1 MYTIPS
7 MKRWERENIS
17 LINLACMKRM
27 IIKNIEIE
35 GFWGNLKATTELHSD
50 ITIFIG
56 LNGTGKTTLIN
67 LITAALTADLIQLNN
82 LQFNKI
88 EINLINPSDA
98 STKCKM
104 TISKEKE
111 AEQYFSIY
119 RYVVGQDKYEI
130 PVELRSE
137 PRRMPVI
144 SRFPHLQRDD
154 YQKLKE
160 VLNELAKVSFISV
173 HRQSNIFEHEYHR
186 YSYNVVDDRLQE
198 LLEDFS
204 KSQLRLE
211 SQLNER
217 ATQFQQGAIA
227 SLLYNEEFDS
237 SKLDLSNYDL
247 EAQKDK
253 LLRAFKE
260 LGIED
265 KSKQIEKHIEKL
277 TEAVQEISDGKPP
290 QHSFVVPLL
299 YRTNE
304 IINLL
309 TKSED
314 AKKRI
319 VEPRQKFFD
328 TLSNFMPQKKFHYD
342 NSTSV
347 LYFSIDDG
355 QKFPWVKLSSGEKQ
369 LLIQFLEVL
378 LQEGRTLMFIADEP
392 ELSLHVSWQENLLK
406 ALRKLNKNAQ
416 LIVATHSPDIV
427 SEFDDKIIEM
437 KDVIST
443 HKKRIKGTY

>member
-1 MYTIPS
+1 
-7 MKRWERENIS
+7 
-17 LINLACMKRM
+17 M
-27 IIKNIEIE
+27 IIKNIEID

-98 STKCKM
+98 RKKCKM

-111 AEQYFSIY
+111 VEQYFSIY

-130 PVELRSE
+130 PVELRSDT
-137 PRRMPVI
+137 RKIPVN
-144 SRFPHLQRDD
+144 SHFSHLRRDD

-173 HRQSNIFEHEYHR
+173 HRQSKIFEPEFLM
-186 YSYNVVDDRLQE
+186 YSYNVVDERLQE

-204 KSQLRLE
+204 KYQLRLE

-217 ATQFQQGAIA
+217 ATQFQQESIA

-290 QHSFVVPLL
+290 QHSFVVPLI

-319 VEPRQKFFD
+319 VEPRHKFFD

-342 NSTSV
+342 NRTSV
-347 LYFSIDDG
+347 LYFSIDE
-355 QKFPWVKLSSGEKQ
+355 QKFQWVKLSSGEKQ

-443 HKKRIKGTY
+443 HRIKGTY

>member
-1 MYTIPS
+1 
-7 MKRWERENIS
+7 
-17 LINLACMKRM
+17 M
-27 IIKNIEIE
+27 IIKNIEID
-35 GFWGNLKATTELHSD
+35 GFWGNLKATTEFHSD

-56 LNGTGKTTLIN
+56 SNGSGKTTLIN
-67 LITAALTADLIQLNN
+67 LITAALTADLIQLGN

-88 EINLINPSDA
+88 EIHLINPSDA
-98 STKCKM
+98 RKKRK
-104 TISKEKE
+104 IIVSKEKE

-119 RYVVGQDKYEI
+119 RYVVGQYKYEI
-130 PVELRSE
+130 PVELRSV
-137 PRRMPVI
+137 PRRIPVG
-144 SRFPHLQRDD
+144 SRFPHLRRDD

-160 VLNELAKVSFISV
+160 VLNEFAEVSFISV
-173 HRQSNIFEHEYHR
+173 LMQSKKEIFEPESHR

-204 KSQLRLE
+204 RYQLRLE

-217 ATQFQQGAIA
+217 ATKFQQEAIA
-227 SLLYNEEFDS
+227 SLLYNEKFDS
-237 SKLDLSNYDL
+237 SRLKNLSDYDL
-247 EAQKDK
+247 ENQKDK

-260 LGIED
+260 LEIED
-265 KSKQIEKHIEKL
+265 KSKQIERHIEKL
-277 TEAVQEISDGKPP
+277 TEAVQEISDGKP
-290 QHSFVVPLL
+290 QQDSFVVPLT

-304 IINLL
+304 IIDLL
-309 TKSED
+309 TKSEE

-319 VEPRQKFFD
+319 VEPRQEFFD

-342 NSTSV
+342 NRTSV

-355 QKFPWVKLSSGEKQ
+355 QIFPWVKLSSGEKQ

-392 ELSLHVSWQENLLK
+392 ELSLHVSWQENLLRT
-406 ALRKLNKNAQ
+406 LRKLNKNAQ

-427 SEFDDKIIEM
+427 SEFDEKIIEM

-443 HKKRIKGTY
+443 QTTHKK

>member
-1 MYTIPS
+1 
-7 MKRWERENIS
+7 
-17 LINLACMKRM
+17 M
-27 IIKNIEIE
+27 IIKNIEID
-35 GFWGNLKATTELHSD
+35 GFWGNLKATTKLHSD

-56 LNGTGKTTLIN
+56 SNGSGKTTLIN

-88 EINLINPSDA
+88 EISLINPSDA
-98 STKCKM
+98 RKKRKITV
-104 TISKEKE
+104 SKETE
-111 AEQYFSIY
+111 TEQYFSIY
-119 RYVVGQDKYEI
+119 RYMVGQDKYEI
-130 PVELRSE
+130 PVELRSG
-137 PRRMPVI
+137 PRRLPVG
-144 SRFPHLQRDD
+144 SRFPHLRRDN

-160 VLNELAKVSFISV
+160 ALKELAEISFISV
-173 HRQSNIFEHEYHR
+173 HRQSKKESFEPESHR

-204 KSQLRLE
+204 RYQLRLE

-217 ATQFQQGAIA
+217 STKFQQEAIG
-227 SLLYNEEFDS
+227 SLLYNEEFDR
-237 SKLDLSNYDL
+237 SKLKNLSNYDL
-247 EAQKDK
+247 EDQKDK

-277 TEAVQEISDGKPP
+277 TEAVQEMSDGKPQ
-290 QHSFVVPLL
+290 QHSFVIPLV

-319 VEPRQKFFD
+319 VEPRQKFFE
-328 TLSNFMPQKKFHYD
+328 TLSDFMLQKKFHYD
-342 NSTSV
+342 NRTSM

-392 ELSLHVSWQENLLK
+392 ELSLHVSWQKNLLR

-427 SEFDDKIIEM
+427 SEFDEKIIEM

-443 HKKRIKGTY
+443 HKIKGTY

>member
-1 MYTIPS
+1 
-7 MKRWERENIS
+7 
-17 LINLACMKRM
+17 M
-27 IIKNIEIE
+27 IIKKIEID

-56 LNGTGKTTLIN
+56 ENGSGKTTLIN
-67 LITAALTADLIQLNN
+67 LITAALTADLIQLSH

-98 STKCKM
+98 RKKRKITV
-104 TISKEKE
+104 SKEKE
-111 AEQYFSIY
+111 VEQYFSIY

-130 PVELRSE
+130 PVELRSG
-137 PRRMPVI
+137 PRRIPVS
-144 SRFPHLQRDD
+144 SRFPHLRRDD

-160 VLNELAKVSFISV
+160 VLNELAEVSFISV
-173 HRQSNIFEHEYHR
+173 HRQSKKEIFEPESHR
-186 YSYNVVDDRLQE
+186 YSYNVVDERLQE
-198 LLEDFS
+198 LLEEFS
-204 KSQLRLE
+204 KYQLRLE
-211 SQLNER
+211 SQLNEIS
-217 ATQFQQGAIA
+217 TQFQQEAIA

-260 LGIED
+260 LGIEN
-265 KSKQIEKHIEKL
+265 KSKQIERHIEKL
-277 TEAVQEISDGKPP
+277 TEAVQEMSDGKP
-290 QHSFVVPLL
+290 QKHRFVVPLV

-304 IINLL
+304 IIDLL
-309 TKSED
+309 TKSEED
-314 AKKRI
+314 KKKI
-319 VEPRQKFFD
+319 IEPRQKFFD

-342 NSTSV
+342 NRTSV
-347 LYFSIDDG
+347 LYFSIDDE
-355 QKFPWVKLSSGEKQ
+355 QKFSWVKLSSGEKQ

-427 SEFDDKIIEM
+427 SEFDEKIIEM
-437 KDVIST
+437 KEVIST
-443 HKKRIKGTY
+443 SSKKSKK